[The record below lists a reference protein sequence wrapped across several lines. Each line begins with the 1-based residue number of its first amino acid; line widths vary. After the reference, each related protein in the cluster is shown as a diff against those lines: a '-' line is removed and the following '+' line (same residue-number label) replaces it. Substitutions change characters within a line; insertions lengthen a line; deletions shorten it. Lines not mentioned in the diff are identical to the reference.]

1 MIRLQ
6 IGLAEIMNELVISRI
21 RENVKHNETDTIIIR
36 LVEKKR
42 KAQLGGGGERNPPRH
57 LIKTS
62 LWLPS
67 VLESCL

>member
-6 IGLAEIMNELVISRI
+6 IGLAEIMSELVISRI

-42 KAQLGGGGERNPPRH
+42 KAQLGGWGE
-57 LIKTS
+57 KE
-62 LWLPS
+62 PS
-67 VLESCL
+67 KASN